1 MPRAEQPVPRRPP
14 VVTVTGGAPRT
25 GPAARTAPASARG
38 PAVLVGALALA
49 AGVAVLRQPPPPPPA
64 PVEASLR
71 VLGERIATS
80 LAGVVVVP
88 VETDNPGPAVV
99 VEQLAVRAEP
109 VRQTSSAHGVARVRA
124 GSRGGFAVVVQP
136 DCGVL
141 APPSGSAFTASL
153 TVTLRTGGGARRDL
167 RLDLDQDPAVAAR
180 VDSLCG
186 LGPRA
191 APPVG
196 RRPS

>member
-1 MPRAEQPVPRRPP
+1 M
-14 VVTVTGGAPRT
+14 VTVTGGGPLT
-25 GPAARTAPASARG
+25 GPPAPTAPASRRG

-49 AGVAVLRQPPPPPPA
+49 AGVAVLRQPPPPPPPA
-64 PVEASLR
+64 PPVEASLS

-80 LAGVVVVP
+80 QAGVVVVP
-88 VETDNPGPAVV
+88 VETDNRGPAVV
-99 VEQLAVRAEP
+99 VELLAVRAEP
-109 VRQTSSAHGVARVRA
+109 VRQASTAHGVGRIRA

-141 APPSGSAFTASL
+141 SPPYGPPFAASL
-153 TVTLRTGGGARRDL
+153 TVTLRTAGGARRDL
-167 RLDLDQDPAVAAR
+167 VLALDQDPAVAAR

-191 APPVG
+191 ATPAG